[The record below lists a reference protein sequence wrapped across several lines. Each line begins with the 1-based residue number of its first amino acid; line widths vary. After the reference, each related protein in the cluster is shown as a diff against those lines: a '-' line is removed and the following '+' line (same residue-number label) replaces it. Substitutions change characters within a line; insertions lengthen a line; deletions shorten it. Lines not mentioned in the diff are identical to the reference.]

1 VTDSPDE
8 VSFSGRRCP
17 GRFRVRTL
25 TLQPTDAIDFA
36 PADWADAVVIVER
49 GALEIEC
56 RTGRRATFAEGA
68 VLVFDGLSL
77 RRLRNAGAVPL
88 VLSALSRP
96 RPVG

>member
-1 VTDSPDE
+1 VTDGPDD
-8 VSFSGRRCP
+8 VSFTGRQCP
-17 GRFRVRTL
+17 GRFRLRTL
-25 TLQPTDAIDFA
+25 TLQPSDAIDFV

-56 RTGRRATFAEGA
+56 RTGRRATFDQGA
-68 VLVFDGLSL
+68 VLVFDGLTL